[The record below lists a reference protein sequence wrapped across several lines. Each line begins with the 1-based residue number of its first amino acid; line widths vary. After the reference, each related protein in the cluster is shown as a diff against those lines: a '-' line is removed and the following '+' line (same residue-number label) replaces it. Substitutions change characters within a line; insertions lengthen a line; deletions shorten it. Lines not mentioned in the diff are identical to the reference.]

1 MLGAIPA
8 FTLSAWALAPI
19 FKFRGDV
26 GILGTLLTGPVHV
39 LLNFVRR
46 AMGDIK
52 PISFTPCRPNSLGGD
67 ILNSLQARRA
77 LHFSLFRQLKN
88 FYAAQ
93 KIILRGSR
101 ILTGQ
106 APGPGP
112 LSGQFL
118 HVPITPC
125 PMPKGELIKL

>member
-1 MLGAIPA
+1 MLRAIPA
-8 FTLSAWALAPI
+8 FTLSIWALAPI
-19 FKFRGDV
+19 FKVRGDAD
-26 GILGTLLTGPVHV
+26 ILGTLLTGPVHV

-52 PISFTPCRPNSLGGD
+52 PISFTPCRPNSLGGN

-88 FYAAQ
+88 FSVAQ
-93 KIILRGSR
+93 KIILQGSR

-106 APGPGP
+106 ARALG
-112 LSGQFL
+112 
-118 HVPITPC
+118 H
-125 PMPKGELIKL
+125 